1 MAKILVTGG
10 LGFIGHNVVAELE
23 RLGHTCVVT
32 DTQTTYGIIPQAELD
47 HLMVERRAKIKTD
60 RIYRIDIADRDG
72 IAWLIRK
79 HQPNQVIHLASFPR
93 QKVVN
98 ANPQVGS
105 QTMSEG
111 LLNLLEASSQHQVQ
125 KFVYVSSSMV
135 YGNFQQD
142 ESTGIHESHAT
153 NPIGQYG
160 IMKLAGEWLVRDYT
174 RRTGMAHTI
183 IRPSAVYGPL
193 DVEDRVVSKFLLSA
207 QRNKVLNVNGGDEC
221 LDFTYVD
228 DAARGIAD
236 AALSD
241 NTSNTTY
248 NITRGHARSLL
259 EAAKLSVAIVG
270 QGHVQV
276 NMPDTNFPTRGQ
288 LNIQRAQLDFEY
300 SPQVDIEQGFRL
312 YYDWLINNPV
322 YRTT

>member
-10 LGFIGHNVVAELE
+10 LGFIGHNVVAQLE
-23 RLGHTCVVT
+23 TLGHDCVIT

-47 HLMVERRAKIKTD
+47 YLIAERRTKIKTD
-60 RIYRIDIADRDG
+60 RIYRIDIADHDG
-72 IAWLIRK
+72 MDWLIHK
-79 HQPNQVIHLASFPR
+79 HKPSIVIHLASFPR

-98 ANPQVGS
+98 ANPQCGS
-105 QTMSEG
+105 RSMSEG
-111 LLNLLEASSQHQVQ
+111 LLNLLESSSQHQVQ

-135 YGNFQQD
+135 YGDFED
-142 ESTGIHESHAT
+142 TLGIGVMESHPT

-174 RRTGMAHTI
+174 RRTGMRHTI

-207 QRNKVLNVNGGDEC
+207 QRNGVLNVNGGDQC
-221 LDFTYVD
+221 LDFTYVN
-228 DAARGIAD
+228 DAARGIAM
-236 AALSD
+236 ATVSD

-259 EAAKLSVAIVG
+259 EAAELSVAIAGCG
-270 QGHVQV
+270 QVQI

-288 LNIQRAQLDFEY
+288 LNIQRARLDFEY
-300 SPQVDIEQGFRL
+300 DPQVNIEQGFRL
-312 YYDWLINNPV
+312 YYDWL
-322 YRTT
+322 THSFLQ